1 MFVMGDEKENSK
13 TKTGDRVKKAIDDIK
28 EELET
33 LEAKGVD
40 VGDAKAFVK
49 HAALSLEANDL
60 KKAVLLSVQAK
71 EFMAR
76 AKKTLDTRGD
86 ELPSKKEKEKGPLK
100 ASPPAKETIADT
112 VPSNIMELNGRV
124 GAFIKERKQ
133 KGIDMSEAE
142 GLYELSQ

>member
-76 AKKTLDTRGD
+76 AKKTLDIKRD
-86 ELPSKKEKEKGPLK
+86 ELPSKKVEKKEEKKK
-100 ASPPAKETIADT
+100 AAPKTSPPAKENIVDT
-112 VPSNIMELNGRV
+112 VPSNIVDMN
-124 GAFIKERKQ
+124 ERGK
-133 KGIDMSEAE
+133 
-142 GLYELSQ
+142 